1 MPTTLK
7 RGEVDLPGFGILR
20 FDLAALEALQQ
31 HLGDNWLPTLHDKLG
46 ALDLPTIKFCIDVAT
61 AGSREGELD
70 FAPLSE
76 PGGVSRAVDAIHDAI
91 SYAIF
96 DKSHAE
102 LLEEAQKEE
111 EERIAKKIE
120 RMESNPLLAA
130 AFLRDLG
137 LLGTPPDSAPTKSE
151 DSPQ

>member
-1 MPTTLK
+1 MPKNRK

-20 FDLAALEALQQ
+20 FDLEALEALQER
-31 HLGDNWLPTLHDKLG
+31 LGNNWLPTLHDKLG
-46 ALDLPTIKFCIDVAT
+46 ALDLPTIKVCIDIAT
-61 AGSREGELD
+61 AGSRQGDTD
-70 FAPLSE
+70 FAPLGE
-76 PGGVSRAVDAIHDAI
+76 PGGLSRAVDAIHDAI
-91 SYAIF
+91 SYAVF

-102 LLEEAQKEE
+102 LLAEAEKQE

-130 AFLRDLG
+130 TFLRDLG
-137 LLGTPPDSAPTKSE
+137 LLGTPPDSAQTKQE